1 MKVKFCKYHG
11 AGNDFVIIDNR
22 KKQYSLKTSQIKFI
36 CDRKYGIGADGLI
49 FLNNTDYLDFEMIY
63 FNSDGN
69 ESTMCGN
76 GGRCIVG
83 FAKYLNIIDS
93 KTKFLACDGI
103 HEATI
108 LKSSKI
114 SLSMTNIDKIVNH
127 SKYIFIDSGSPHHII
142 QSNRIDNINVF
153 KIGKKVRNKK
163 EYLPNGVN
171 VNFIEKVSN
180 NTFKIRTYERGVED
194 ETLACG
200 SGAVASAI
208 AMHHNRE
215 TENNKILIKTLG
227 GDLTIRFRC
236 DSKKSYSQIYLEGEI
251 NRVFEGH
258 IELG

>member
-22 KKQYSLKTSQIKFI
+22 KNQYSLKTSQIKFI

-108 LKSSKI
+108 L
-114 SLSMTNIDKIVNH
+114 
-127 SKYIFIDSGSPHHII
+127 
-142 QSNRIDNINVF
+142 
-153 KIGKKVRNKK
+153 
-163 EYLPNGVN
+163 
-171 VNFIEKVSN
+171 
-180 NTFKIRTYERGVED
+180 
-194 ETLACG
+194 
-200 SGAVASAI
+200 
-208 AMHHNRE
+208 
-215 TENNKILIKTLG
+215 
-227 GDLTIRFRC
+227 
-236 DSKKSYSQIYLEGEI
+236 
-251 NRVFEGH
+251 
-258 IELG
+258 